1 MKSANM
7 LSVKENS
14 VVVVFK
20 GQPNI
25 GNSRFY

>member
-1 MKSANM
+1 M

-20 GQPNI
+20 GPTNI
-25 GNSRFY
+25 ENSMFY